1 MPLMSEHA
9 ARQLSGLQLAF
20 MGDTVCDLLTRT
32 MIIFE
37 GRNIKDMHNE
47 ATGIVNARAQSQ
59 ALAVI
64 RHLLTEDET
73 DIVRRAHN
81 AHIKHNVPK
90 AATREEYLNATAFEA
105 LMGYLYLTGQMHRA
119 QMLFRLSLIKE

>member
-73 DIVRRAHN
+73 DIKFLLIQTFQEFYN
-81 AHIKHNVPK
+81 
-90 AATREEYLNATAFEA
+90 
-105 LMGYLYLTGQMHRA
+105 YLYGGLRK
-119 QMLFRLSLIKE
+119 L

>member
-20 MGDTVCDLLTRT
+20 IGDTVCDLLART
-32 MIIFE
+32 EIIFE
-37 GRNIKDMHNE
+37 GRSIKDMHAK
-47 ATGIVNARAQSQ
+47 ATGIVNARAQAQ
-59 ALAVI
+59 ALAGI
-64 RHLLTEDET
+64 EHLLTEEESG
-73 DIVRRAHN
+73 IVRRAHN

-90 AATREEYLNATAFEA
+90 SATHEEYLSATAYEA

-119 QMLFRLSLIKE
+119 QMLFKLGFIKE